1 MIGDAAQYQELLTLY
16 GSYSDDEL
24 IGLGRGMADLTE
36 MAQDVLRD
44 ELKRRGLKRRVGAGT
59 GRGASFD

>member
-1 MIGDAAQYQELLTLY
+1 MIGDAAQYQELSALY

-36 MAQDVLRD
+36 MAQ
-44 ELKRRGLKRRVGAGT
+44 ESSRGSWRGVG
-59 GRGASFD
+59 

>member
-1 MIGDAAQYQELLTLY
+1 MIGDAAQYQELLALY

-24 IGLGRGMADLTE
+24 IGIGRGMADLTE
-36 MAQDVLRD
+36 MAQ
-44 ELKRRGLKRRVGAGT
+44 ESSRGVGAAWAEDCACEGT